1 MGMLRA
7 LYDLGRQL
15 RNTSDTFPPVGFY
28 NYGEPIRWAVHI
40 GPESARL
47 ESVEIEKPRP
57 YSGRSS
63 DVQAHALV
71 DEAAYA
77 LGVEVDA
84 KGKVD
89 KRAGKKHG
97 AFLEL
102 LDEAYDFTS
111 DTSLKEAI
119 GWVKKA
125 SGEGWLR
132 TDPEWDKVIN
142 KAWVSFSPSEGAL
155 EGQHLFELPDMLRF
169 WSEEAQ
175 RRCEQ
180 RDESGR
186 LVQGAC
192 AITGKEAPL
201 VAKIP
206 LKVKLNSTAP
216 LHSLNQDAFVSFV
229 GSASTAKKAH
239 IGLGFEAGDTAA
251 RAFNYLSNS
260 SNYRQTLVFDKNSGD
275 SLKNHIALYWVDL
288 DSEIVVEN
296 EQLDSES
303 ILERLTMLINN
314 RPDPKDRSKQEVEKA
329 SQLDLPRIRSFLKQP
344 WAPSDSS
351 RDLRDISFY
360 LAILSPNVG
369 RIALRDWTEVPLEKL
384 QDNMT
389 AYLDA
394 LSVVTPS
401 GFRPSPVSIGTIM
414 GALTPIGAKSTTSN
428 PGIQLGLL
436 RCAYRGYPPPQ
447 QLLSAAVARFRVPSM
462 HKEPWR
468 THALAAAMKLALTY
482 GTEEVATMQV
492 VDETNTSAPYLYGRQ
507 FAIIEQAQERSQY
520 LDRERYGQKSKEG
533 DGGGTNRMLVERFYG
548 GVSTS
553 PGTTM
558 PQLYTLFETAYLPK
572 IGRQKSGTGWLKKL
586 MEDTCLKLQVIPEAE
601 RYRPL
606 SPKDQAEFAL
616 GFYCQ
621 RAGFRRN
628 NAATTGTTE
637 AEEGDAE

>member
-15 RNTSDTFPPVGFY
+15 PLPPEGFY
-28 NYGEPIRWAVHI
+28 SYKEPIRWKVHV

-47 ESVEIEKPRP
+47 EGVEIDRPRP
-57 YSGRSS
+57 FSGRTRR
-63 DVQAHALV
+63 VEAHVLV

-77 LGVEVDA
+77 LGVGVDA
-84 KGKVD
+84 KGGVD
-89 KRAGKKHG
+89 KHAGKKHE
-97 AFLEL
+97 AFLRL
-102 LDEAYDFTS
+102 LKEACNSTS
-111 DTSLKEAI
+111 DASLKEAI

-125 SGEGWLR
+125 SEEGWLK
-132 TDPEWDKVIN
+132 TDPEWDKVTN
-142 KAWVSFSPSEGAL
+142 KAWASFVPSEGTF

-169 WSEEAQ
+169 WGEEAQ
-175 RRCEQ
+175 RRCAQ

-206 LKVKLNSTAP
+206 LQVKLNSSTGP
-216 LHSLNQDAFVSFV
+216 LHSLNQDAFVSYV
-229 GSASTAKKAH
+229 GSASANEKAH
-239 IGLGFEAGDTAA
+239 IGLSFEAGDTAA

-260 SNYRQTLVFDKNSGD
+260 NKHRQTLVFDKNSSG
-275 SLKNHIALYWVDL
+275 SLKNHIALYWVDP

-296 EQLDSES
+296 EQLNSES
-303 ILERLTMLINN
+303 ILERLAMPLNDS
-314 RPDPKDRSKQEVEKA
+314 PGPKSRGKQEVEKA

-351 RDLRDISFY
+351 RDLQDISFY

-369 RIALRDWTEVPLEKL
+369 RIALRDWIEVPLEKL

-401 GFRPSPVSIGTIM
+401 GFRFSPVSIGTIM
-414 GALTPIGAKSTTSN
+414 GALTPIGAKSTASN

-436 RCAYRGYPPPQ
+436 RCVYRGYPPPQ
-447 QLLSAAVARFRVPSM
+447 QLLSAAAARFRVPST

-482 GTEEVATMQV
+482 GTEEATTMQA
-492 VDETNTSAPYLYGRQ
+492 VDETNMSAPYLYGRQ
-507 FAIIEQAQERSQY
+507 FAIIERAQEYSQY
-520 LDRERYGQKSKEG
+520 LDRERHGQKPKEG
-533 DGGGTNRMLVERFYG
+533 DDSGTNRMLVERFYG

-572 IGRQKSGTGWLKKL
+572 IGRQKPGR
-586 MEDTCLKLQVIPEAE
+586 EAG
-601 RYRPL
+601 
-606 SPKDQAEFAL
+606 S
-616 GFYCQ
+616 
-621 RAGFRRN
+621 RN
-628 NAATTGTTE
+628 LWRTPA
-637 AEEGDAE
+637 